1 LKFLSAWKGPS
12 KEFNDICD
20 SLCTHVPIASGTAKS
35 YKESYV
41 TCNAIADCAKARE
54 VDEKTLL
61 ENRGQRIVEVGSF
74 CEAPQFFGDLRSLRC
89 ETEEIGKDSESL
101 GYAILKV

>member
-1 LKFLSAWKGPS
+1 LKFLSAGKGPS
-12 KEFNDICD
+12 KEFDNVRNA
-20 SLCTHVPIASGTAKS
+20 LRKRGRIASGPAKS

-61 ENRGQRIVEVGSF
+61 KNGGQRIVEVGSF
-74 CEAPQFFGDLRSLRC
+74 RESPQFLSDLRSLGS
-89 ETEEIGKDSESL
+89 ETEEIRKNPKSPL
-101 GYAILKV
+101 NTLL